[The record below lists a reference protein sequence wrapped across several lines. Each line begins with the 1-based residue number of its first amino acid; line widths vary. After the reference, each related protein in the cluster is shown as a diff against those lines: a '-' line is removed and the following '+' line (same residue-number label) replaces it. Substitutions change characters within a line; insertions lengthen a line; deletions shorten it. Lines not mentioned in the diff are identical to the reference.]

1 MTLETL
7 GKAATDSLHAAAT
20 GGLDVEAGLHTLK
33 RTRARR
39 RTVKVASL
47 VVSVALLGWLVVDPG
62 VGNRAQPAGHHPGS
76 FPHSNGAI
84 IGARDSNPIVLSEP
98 ADSLPIDLGDLP
110 AMAARPSTYS
120 WAPDG
125 TELAFTTPT
134 EVRILDVRRG
144 DSRRLFRC
152 HSCQA
157 AWSPLGDVIAVVAPP
172 ELRLVSAGNGS
183 TLVSIAT
190 PGVSAPSWPSWSPDG
205 TQLVFTGFDDARGT
219 GSYSSS
225 GLYRVDA
232 DGNHLSRLWAAAP
245 GEDARA
251 WSSAW
256 SPDGSVIAF
265 VEQAPQGSSV
275 RKGSGTVLDDLSI
288 VMIKPDGSGRATVAD
303 IGPCLCVEG
312 PSLAWSPDGHLLAFS
327 GRADRSNGLHTMN
340 ADGTGLR
347 RLATGVSGPLAWQP
361 VP

>member
-7 GKAATDSLHAAAT
+7 GKAATDSMHASAT
-20 GGLDVEAGLHTLK
+20 GGLDVEAGLVTLK
-33 RTRARR
+33 RTRTRR
-39 RTVKVASL
+39 RHAKVAAL
-47 VVSVALLGWLVVDPG
+47 VAAVALLGWLAVAPG
-62 VGNRAQPAGHHPGS
+62 VGNRPQPAGHHPEP

-84 IGARDSNPIVLSEP
+84 VGVRDGNPTVLSEP
-98 ADSLPIDLGDLP
+98 AGSPPIDLGDLP
-110 AMAARPSTYS
+110 PLEVRPSTYS

-125 TELAFTTPT
+125 AELAYTTPT

-144 DSRRLFRC
+144 DSRRLLRC

-157 AWSPLGDVIAVVAPP
+157 AWSPRGDVIAVVDLPD
-172 ELRLVSAGNGS
+172 LRLVSAGNGS

-190 PGVSAPSWPSWSPDG
+190 PGISALSWPSWSPDG
-205 TQLVFTGFDDARGT
+205 TQLAFTGFDDARGT
-219 GSYSSS
+219 GSYSGS

-232 DGNHLSRLWAAAP
+232 DGGHLSRLWAARP

-251 WSSAW
+251 WASAW

-265 VEQAPQGSSV
+265 AEQAPQGSSF
-275 RKGSGTVLDDLSI
+275 RKGGESVLDDLSI
-288 VMIKPDGSGRATVAD
+288 VMIEPDGSARTTVAD
-303 IGPCLCVEG
+303 IGPCLCVGG
-312 PSLAWSPDGHLLAFS
+312 PSLAWSPDGNLLAFT
-327 GRADRSNGLHTMN
+327 GRAGRSNGLYAMR

-347 RLATGVSGPLAWQP
+347 RMATGVSGPLAWQP

>member
-1 MTLETL
+1 M
-7 GKAATDSLHAAAT
+7 
-20 GGLDVEAGLHTLK
+20 
-33 RTRARR
+33 
-39 RTVKVASL
+39 
-47 VVSVALLGWLVVDPG
+47 
-62 VGNRAQPAGHHPGS
+62 Q
-76 FPHSNGAI
+76 
-84 IGARDSNPIVLSEP
+84 
-98 ADSLPIDLGDLP
+98 
-110 AMAARPSTYS
+110 ARPSTYS

-134 EVRILDVRRG
+134 DVRILDVRRG
-144 DSRRLFRC
+144 DSRRLLRC

-157 AWSPLGDVIAVVAPP
+157 AWSPLGDVIAVVDPP
-172 ELRLVSAGNGS
+172 ELRLVSAGNGA

-190 PGVSAPSWPSWSPDG
+190 PGISAPSWPSWSPDG

-219 GSYSSS
+219 GSYRSS

-232 DGNHLSRLWAAAP
+232 GGNDLSRLWAASP

-265 VEQAPQGSSV
+265 VEQTPQGSSF
-275 RKGSGTVLDDLSI
+275 RKRSGTVLDDLSI
-288 VMIKPDGSGRATVAD
+288 VMIKPDGSGRTTVAD
-303 IGPCLCVEG
+303 IGPCLCVGG
-312 PSLAWSPDGHLLAFS
+312 PSLAWSPDGNLLAFS
-327 GRADRSNGLHTMN
+327 GRAGRSNGLYAMN